1 MKTIFKTIIAVSSVA
16 ATSFISWS
24 CMKDDGGY
32 DMSLYF
38 PSAVVTVKPLDAEG
52 SSFYMQLDDKTTLK
66 PVNITK
72 SPYKEKEVR
81 AFVNYN
87 YTNDDSGEYDYA
99 VNINWIDSLLTKQM
113 ADNTL
118 EDIDKEYGTDPV
130 EILRG
135 WTVVEDGYFTIDFAT
150 KTAGYGGKHWINLVY
165 TGNPEATEDSEKYV
179 VEFKHDADGDNYGRM
194 AEGYVAFRLDG
205 EYGLPDTEG
214 KTVKLTLKWNSYSG
228 PKSAP
233 KSATF
238 NYCTRGSGA
247 SGDTGDGSGEGD
259 LNEGGSTDISKGA
272 KLRIE

>member
-1 MKTIFKTIIAVSSVA
+1 MKTIFKAVTAAAAIA

-24 CMKDDGGY
+24 CHKDDGGY
-32 DMSLYF
+32 DMSYYF

-99 VNINWIDSLLTKQM
+99 VSINWIDSLLTKQM
-113 ADNTL
+113 APNDV
-118 EDIDKEYGTDPV
+118 EDIDKTYGTDPV

-150 KTAGYGGKHWINLVY
+150 KTAGYGGKHWVNLVY
-165 TGNPEATEDSEKYV
+165 TGDPEAAEDSEKYV
-179 VEFKHDADGDNYGRM
+179 VEFKHDADGDNYGTL
-194 AEGYVAFRLDG
+194 AEGFAAFRLDG
-205 EYGLPDTEG
+205 TYGLPDTGGE
-214 KTVKLTLKWNSYSG
+214 TVKLTLKWNSYSG
-228 PKSAP
+228 PKSA
-233 KSATF
+233 TF
-238 NYCTRGSGA
+238 NYCTRGSDA

-259 LNEGGSTDISKGA
+259 LNEGGSSEPGQEA
-272 KLRIE
+272 KLNLI